1 MGWCFRRSEYVQ
13 EPCNARI
20 RAIPTAMKAD
30 SLEGLVRAL
39 FAKFSR
45 LIGVLISYSW
55 WLGWNLEVMLQLLLL
70 WKACVS

>member
-1 MGWCFRRSEYVQ
+1 
-13 EPCNARI
+13 
-20 RAIPTAMKAD
+20 MKAD

>member
-1 MGWCFRRSEYVQ
+1 M
-13 EPCNARI
+13 
-20 RAIPTAMKAD
+20 
-30 SLEGLVRAL
+30 EGLVRAL

-55 WLGWNLEVMLQLLLL
+55 WLGWNLKVMLQLLLL